1 MTIILKTLFFISF
14 YSSIALASSFTDSPW
29 IDRIHAYFKSLESIK
44 ADISQINPDKSEN
57 TGHVYWDR
65 KVQKIK
71 VNYQDNKISLYLD
84 AEHYLVFD
92 HVERTVQAFDM
103 KDTPVSL
110 LLRKDI
116 NLRDHRLKIH
126 HIHETEDHLTITI
139 KQFNDDRVTL
149 TLRFSKHPT
158 LQLEGWTIL
167 DIQGNTTIIRL
178 KNTRIN
184 VSIPKDTYILPDYK
198 PLG

>member
-1 MTIILKTLFFISF
+1 MTIILRTFFLISF
-14 YSSIALASSFTDSPW
+14 FSSIALASSFNDSPW
-29 IDRIHAYFKSLESIK
+29 IDRIHLYFKSLESIE
-44 ADISQINPDKSEN
+44 AAISQTNPDKSKN
-57 TGHVYWDR
+57 AGHVYWDR

-71 VNYQDNKISLYLD
+71 VHYTDNKLSLYLD
-84 AEHYLVFD
+84 ENHYLVFD
-92 HVERTVQAFDM
+92 HKERTVQAFDIS
-103 KDTPVSL
+103 DTPVSL
-110 LLRKDI
+110 LLRKEI

-158 LQLEGWTIL
+158 LQLEGWTTL
-167 DIQGNTTIIRL
+167 DIQGNNTSITL